1 MRKLK
6 VAVALVLA
14 CLAVGL
20 PAAQAPAPRVL
31 AVGDIHGALD
41 AFVEILQQARLLD
54 ANRKWVGG
62 TATLVQT
69 GDYTDRGAGVR
80 AVMDLLMELE
90 PQAAAARGR
99 VITLL
104 GNHEVMNLIGELRDV
119 TPAIFAT
126 FADAQSEA
134 RRERAYREYVAL
146 AEARAKARPVVPA
159 VYAVPREAW
168 LAAHPPGWIE
178 YREAFGPKGRYG
190 SWLRKRKV
198 SAVVDGTLFMHA
210 GPDPATDVPIP
221 QMESLVAE
229 ELERVDRFYQQ
240 LVDERLA
247 LPFFTLNEMLQV
259 AAAEIRAVNAI
270 AAAAKEKGE
279 AANFAGF
286 DLAVLREAAEVVTI
300 GDWSLLSENGPLWY
314 RGYAAAPEATLR
326 EPVAAFLTR
335 NAIERIVVAHTPQ
348 QTRRITTRLAGSV
361 VLIDTGMLTS
371 AYKGRASALEITGGQ
386 LAAIY
391 ADGKIPLTASPQLEV
406 GLQRQRE

>member
-159 VYAVPREAW
+159 VYAVAREA
-168 LAAHPPGWIE
+168 
-178 YREAFGPKGRYG
+178 
-190 SWLRKRKV
+190 
-198 SAVVDGTLFMHA
+198 
-210 GPDPATDVPIP
+210 
-221 QMESLVAE
+221 
-229 ELERVDRFYQQ
+229 
-240 LVDERLA
+240 
-247 LPFFTLNEMLQV
+247 
-259 AAAEIRAVNAI
+259 
-270 AAAAKEKGE
+270 
-279 AANFAGF
+279 
-286 DLAVLREAAEVVTI
+286 
-300 GDWSLLSENGPLWY
+300 
-314 RGYAAAPEATLR
+314 
-326 EPVAAFLTR
+326 
-335 NAIERIVVAHTPQ
+335 
-348 QTRRITTRLAGSV
+348 
-361 VLIDTGMLTS
+361 
-371 AYKGRASALEITGGQ
+371 
-386 LAAIY
+386 
-391 ADGKIPLTASPQLEV
+391 
-406 GLQRQRE
+406 